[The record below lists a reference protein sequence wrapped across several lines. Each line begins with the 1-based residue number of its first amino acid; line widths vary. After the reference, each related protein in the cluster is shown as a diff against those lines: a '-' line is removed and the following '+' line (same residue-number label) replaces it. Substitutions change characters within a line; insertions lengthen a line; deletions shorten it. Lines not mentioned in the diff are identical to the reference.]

1 MITDPSSPHPQD
13 IANLILYLQTEL
25 ALFEQLAEERHLDPE
40 FRAPVSRCRDMLR
53 QSIQQ
58 LDLQEWYQQLTY
70 GLRDQLG
77 RLEEWF

>member
-1 MITDPSSPHPQD
+1 MMTDPSPHPQD

-25 ALFEQLAEERHLDPE
+25 ALFEQLAEKHHLDPE
-40 FRAPVSRCRDMLR
+40 CRAPVSRCRDMLR
-53 QSIQQ
+53 QSIRQ
-58 LDLQEWYQQLTY
+58 LDVEEWYQQLTY